1 MYFFRLII
9 INNMGGGKI
18 DILTVLIFYRSFTPF
33 VMITFVLFKIRAFCI
48 NQVMRSHVLPPYYIY
63 SSQSIEME
71 HP

>member
-1 MYFFRLII
+1 
-9 INNMGGGKI
+9 MGGGKI
-18 DILTVLIFYRSFTPF
+18 EIFIILIFLCVFTPF

-48 NQVMRSHVLPPYYIY
+48 NQVMRPHVLPPYYIY

>member
-48 NQVMRSHVLPPYYIY
+48 NQVMRRSCPSTLLHI
-63 SSQSIEME
+63 
-71 HP
+71 